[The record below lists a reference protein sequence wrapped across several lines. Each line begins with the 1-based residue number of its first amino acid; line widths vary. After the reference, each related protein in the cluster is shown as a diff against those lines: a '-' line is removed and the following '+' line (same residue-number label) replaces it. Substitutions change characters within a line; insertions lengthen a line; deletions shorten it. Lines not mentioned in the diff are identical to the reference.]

1 MTLHRRRFA
10 ALIAFIV
17 VTGLAAQPHAANAVE
32 GAGLQ
37 RGFQTRAADKS
48 ITGVWTLSAEG
59 YTMEMELTQDER
71 EITGTVQSPHGPVA
85 IRGIFDNVWLVFSGA
100 SNGKPHAIELT
111 AKGILRADGTLAG
124 VMTSN
129 VGDFTWTAVRHDR

>member
-1 MTLHRRRFA
+1 MKPDIRGSAAAIALMTVIG
-10 ALIAFIV
+10 LIARPQ
-17 VTGLAAQPHAANAVE
+17 AAAFVA
-32 GAGLQ
+32 GAGVHP
-37 RGFQTRAADKS
+37 RAESPAADKS
-48 ITGVWTLSAEG
+48 IAGRWTVSAEG

-71 EITGTVQSPHGPVA
+71 EIVGTLQSPHGPVA
-85 IRGIFDNVWLVFSGA
+85 IRGLFDNVWLTFSGA
-100 SNGKPHAIELT
+100 SNGEPHAIELS